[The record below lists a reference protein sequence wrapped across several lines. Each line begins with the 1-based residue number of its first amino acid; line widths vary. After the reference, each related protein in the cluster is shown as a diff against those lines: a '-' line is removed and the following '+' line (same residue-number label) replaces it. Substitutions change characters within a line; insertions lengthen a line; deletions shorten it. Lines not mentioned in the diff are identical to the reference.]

1 MASGDKILSG
11 DYNDL
16 YTRLNAAR
24 QRVGMGAIAFTPAKS
39 GDTAASA
46 GMLQFKT
53 DVATSRTNKY
63 LANSVAYNP
72 GDTLNVGQKILYTN
86 LTLAQATL
94 TSMQSVCVN
103 DSVNGTNSTFS
114 TNSTFGDFGDN
125 SNFGNNSTCSN
136 NRVNSVNSSNFST
149 HGGSNT
155 QFGSA

>member
-24 QRVGMGAIAFTPAKS
+24 QRVGMQSIAFTPANS

-46 GMLQFKT
+46 KMLQFKT
-53 DVATSRTNKY
+53 DVTTSRQNKY
-63 LANSVAYNP
+63 LAKSVDYNP

-94 TSMQSVCVN
+94 TSMQNVCVN
-103 DSVNGTNSTFS
+103 DSVNSTNS

-125 SNFGNNSTCSN
+125 SNFGYCSTCSD

-155 QFGSA
+155 QFSSA